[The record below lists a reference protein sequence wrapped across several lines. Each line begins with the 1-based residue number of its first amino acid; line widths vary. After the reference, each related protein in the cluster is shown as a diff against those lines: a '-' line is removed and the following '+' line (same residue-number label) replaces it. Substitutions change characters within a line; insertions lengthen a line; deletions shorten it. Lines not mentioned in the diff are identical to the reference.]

1 MLHCGTFVIPHNGI
15 VKNQRVLCK
24 GDEILYNERR
34 EQIHALLQQKPFVSI
49 KELEEMF
56 PDVSGMTL
64 RRDIEYFEREHEA
77 IKVRGGARSM
87 KFITNQTDGSIVSRL
102 HKNVHSKEAIAARA
116 AEYLETGRSI
126 FIDSGSTLQQ
136 LVKCVPN
143 ERFTF
148 TTTDPTAAI
157 ELCKIGQPIVNIVGG
172 RLDSDNQTVTG
183 LQATRFLADINIDI
197 AFLSPSGLSLRSGFT
212 VGNYSECE
220 LKRIVV
226 EKARLVVILM
236 DASKVDKSLPYTFA
250 TFDDADVL
258 ITSQP
263 LPEELM
269 TEAKAKNVKVIDVSN
284 G

>member
-1 MLHCGTFVIPHNGI
+1 M
-15 VKNQRVLCK
+15 
-24 GDEILYNERR
+24 YNERR
-34 EQIHALLQQKPFVSI
+34 EQIHALLRSKPFVSI

-87 KFITNQTDGSIVSRL
+87 KFITNQSDGSIAARL
-102 HKNVHSKEAIAARA
+102 QKNVHSKEAIAERA
-116 AEYLETGRSI
+116 VEFLETGRSI

-136 LVKCVPN
+136 LVKYVPN

-148 TTTDPTAAI
+148 TTTDPAAAI

-172 RLDSDNQTVTG
+172 RLEGDNQTIAG

-236 DASKVDKSLPYTFA
+236 DASKVDKSLPYTFS
-250 TFDDADVL
+250 TFDNVDVL

-263 LPEELM
+263 LPDELLA
-269 TEAKAKNVKVIDVSN
+269 EAKAKKVKVIDVSRD
-284 G
+284 